1 MMHQLDDRRRRQSLV
16 YVGGALSPARA
27 GGELDDLV
35 TSLVHDGALLA
46 RLGARSSDLE

>member
-16 YVGGALSPARA
+16 YVGGALSPAR
-27 GGELDDLV
+27 GELDDLVV